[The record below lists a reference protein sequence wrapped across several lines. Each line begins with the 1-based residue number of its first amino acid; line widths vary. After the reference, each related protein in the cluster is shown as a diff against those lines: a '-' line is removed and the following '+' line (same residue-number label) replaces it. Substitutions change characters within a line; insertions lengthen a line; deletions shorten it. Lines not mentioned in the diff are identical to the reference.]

1 MAGAIPNNF
10 GGGREF
16 LADPD
21 NAGLPTALG
30 DITALLL
37 RNLHFQ
43 RQNAADDA
51 ERAIIDADAEIARR
65 VLAASNASQARETNI
80 RELQPVTRVPVVPYG
95 VDENVANIR
104 MNNVPVFSGGSGDT
118 VDVISWISRILNLAQ
133 ARTLSFAATINL
145 LIQGSS
151 KGAANYID
159 EMKQEGKTLHQVIQQ
174 LEMRYGSLTT
184 VEDARIKCNNMTRG
198 SEEHLSEF
206 IDRLRLMAK
215 MACRNEPDDG
225 LRRRAID
232 ILVEG
237 NIRRVLPSSVR
248 LALEER
254 IMNRSLMGLPSL
266 SARDVEK
273 EALDLEAKRNER
285 KVELK
290 RAAQAQGKRHHINKA
305 TIDFDDV
312 ADSSSSD
319 DDDDDD
325 DGDSEHPRD
334 FLINEIKLQ
343 KQRYFQR
350 GKPVDNKKV
359 YRRAFK
365 NYNQKFMGKDR
376 GRQYQYGARAAQD
389 GPPNKLDRGDRKP
402 INELLNLA
410 NVQRGQCIQCGF
422 DGHMMRNMA
431 CALKDKALVDKA
443 CAKCGTGLHSAD
455 DCPKVYQKD
464 YKSPADHD
472 KVSPAK
478 EPLNG

>member
-1 MAGAIPNNF
+1 MAAIPPNF
-10 GGGREF
+10 GGDRQF

-30 DITALLL
+30 DIAALLL
-37 RNLHFQ
+37 RNLHLQ
-43 RQNAADDA
+43 RQNAANAAEEAVIDA
-51 ERAIIDADAEIARR
+51 EAAIARR
-65 VLAASNASQARETNI
+65 VLAASNASQTRETNI
-80 RELQPVTRVPVVPYG
+80 RELQPVTRVPAVPYG
-95 VDENVANIR
+95 NDENVANIR
-104 MNNVPVFSGGSGDT
+104 MQNIPVFTGGSGDT
-118 VDVISWISRILNLAQ
+118 IDVISWISRILNLAQ

-159 EMKQEGKTLHQVIQQ
+159 EMKQEGKSLHQVIQQ

-254 IMNRSLMGLPSL
+254 IMNRSLMGLPAL

-290 RAAQAQGKRHHINKA
+290 RMAHAQGRRHQVNKA

-319 DDDDDD
+319 DDDDDESE
-325 DGDSEHPRD
+325 SEHPRD

-365 NYNQKFMGKDR
+365 NYNQKFMGK
-376 GRQYQYGARAAQD
+376 GKQYQYGARAAQD

-431 CALKDKALVDKA
+431 CALKDKPLVDKA

-464 YKSPADHD
+464 YKSPIDHD
-472 KVSPAK
+472 KAPAK